1 MQIFFVI
8 FHYEKCRKIISI
20 VHKGE
25 IAKTCCKKGFLAL
38 YVLRGFLKNDKFRE
52 IFWL

>member
-8 FHYEKCRKIISI
+8 SHYEKCRKIISI

-25 IAKTCCKKGFLAL
+25 IAKTCCKKGLLAL

-52 IFWL
+52 NFWL